1 MQKNRVPNTEL
12 DVSSICLGSLTF
24 GTPVAEKDAIALI
37 HAAQDLGINF
47 VDTANIYEGYD
58 RSIGSAGGVAET
70 IIGKA
75 LRGRRDDFVIATKVG
90 MKVGEAAE
98 DEWTSAAAIRK
109 HLDRS
114 LQRLQVDCI
123 DLYYLHKADPHNP
136 QVETLRALDDAIRA
150 GKIRHYGVSNYSAE
164 QLEGLLTTADASG
177 LPCPVMLQPELSL
190 LSQDAAGDLL
200 PLCVRRQLG
209 VAPYRILE
217 AGVLTGKY
225 QRGEPLPPDSRKTE
239 KDIWVPELT
248 DEVFDRLEVI
258 RQQADAAG
266 VSMLQYALRW
276 VLDQP
281 AVVTALVGV
290 KRLDQLQALAGA
302 L

>member
-12 DVSSICLGSLTF
+12 DISSICLGTMTF

-37 HAAQDLGINF
+37 HGAHHLGINF
-47 VDTANIYEGYD
+47 IDTANMYEGYA
-58 RSIGSAGGVAET
+58 REIGTIGGVAET

-90 MKVGEAAE
+90 MKVGEVAE

-123 DLYYLHKADPHNP
+123 DIYYLHKADPHNP
-136 QVETLRALDDAIRA
+136 VVETLRALDDAIRA

-164 QLEGLLTTADASG
+164 QLEGLLTTADDNG
-177 LPCPVMLQPELSL
+177 LPCPVLLQPELNL
-190 LSQDAAGDLL
+190 LSQDACDDLL
-200 PLCVRRQLG
+200 PLCVRRQVG
-209 VAPYRILE
+209 AAPYRVLE

-225 QRGEPLPPDSRKTE
+225 QRGEPLPTDSRKVE
-239 KDIWVPELT
+239 KGVWVRDLT
-248 DEVFDRLEVI
+248 DDVFDRLETI
-258 RQQADAAG
+258 REQADAAG
-266 VSMLQYALRW
+266 LSMMQYALRW

-290 KRLDQLQALAGA
+290 KRPDQLQEAVEAV
-302 L
+302 